1 MMQIFAKKKN
11 TATGSV
17 ELKETSDLNEHILN
31 IITPSGIDYD
41 STHANIGENVG
52 KIYCISRYPAE
63 NIKYG
68 WLAALCQL
76 EGTITSIEFRRTDA
90 DNLIDVYNKK
100 IAQLKGD
107 RTTAKVESDKQLID
121 KAIKDLEGLI
131 QKIAVQKEP
140 VGYVNIMLYIR
151 HTDGRM
157 LEDRIKRVSGAV
169 AVAQCKLLNLKYKQL
184 QAMKCMAPYGIPSQQ
199 VARMGERNMPISTFL
214 GGFPM
219 ANAGIN
225 DPGGYWL
232 GRTSRTNRVV
242 ILNQWIRS
250 NDRVNSNWFISG
262 LPGSGKSTAIKKIQT
277 CEYSFGTKI
286 ITLDP
291 EEEYVDLAAHPDING
306 DVIDCAGGS
315 AGRINPLQVKYS
327 PRITE
332 DDLNDGENLNDYM
345 VYDEEM
351 GISDLALHIQNLRVF
366 FKLYFGAES
375 FDAGIKTALEECIIE
390 VYRDFHITWD
400 TEIAFLQ
407 PEDYPV
413 IRDLYNKVEEKSKKP
428 DLSQYKQSVYDR
440 LKDLLYSIAYGA
452 DQFIWN
458 GPTTINPQS
467 DFIVLNCSKLLE
479 LDENVKRAQFF
490 NLTSWAWHEMSKDRS
505 QKVIFGI
512 DEGYLFVDPD
522 YPDLMK
528 FVRNVS
534 KRDRKY
540 EAGLMF
546 ITHSAVDVLDPAVK
560 RFGQA
565 IIDNSCYRFI
575 MGTDGKNLQ
584 ETVDLFNLTEGEQTI
599 LASKSRGVGIL
610 FAGSVRLDMRLEVS
624 NEMLEMFGKRGGR

>member
-291 EEEYVDLAAHPDING
+291 EKEYVDLAAHPDING

-315 AGRINPLQVKYS
+315 TGRINPLQVKYS

-332 DDLNDGENLNDYM
+332 DDLNNGENFNDYM

>member
-41 STHANIGENVG
+41 NTRANIGENVG

-315 AGRINPLQVKYS
+315 TGRINPLQVRYS
-327 PRITE
+327 PRIAE

-512 DEGYLFVDPD
+512 DEGYLCVDPD

>member
-11 TATGSV
+11 TATGSA

-315 AGRINPLQVKYS
+315 TGRINPLQVKYS

>member
-315 AGRINPLQVKYS
+315 TGRINPLQVKYS

-413 IRDLYNKVEEKSKKP
+413 IRDLYDKVEEKSKKP

>member
-315 AGRINPLQVKYS
+315 TGRINPLQVRYS

-458 GPTTINPQS
+458 GPTTLNPQS

>member
-151 HTDGRM
+151 HTDSRM

-315 AGRINPLQVKYS
+315 TGRINPLQVKYS

-345 VYDEEM
+345 VYGEEM

-413 IRDLYNKVEEKSKKP
+413 IRDLYDKVEEKSKKP

>member
-11 TATGSV
+11 TATGSA

-250 NDRVNSNWFISG
+250 NDMVNSNWFISG

-315 AGRINPLQVKYS
+315 TGRINPLQVKYS

>member
-11 TATGSV
+11 TATGSA

-41 STHANIGENVG
+41 NTHANIGENVG

-151 HTDGRM
+151 HTDSRM

-291 EEEYVDLAAHPDING
+291 EEEYVDLAVHPDING

-315 AGRINPLQVKYS
+315 TGRINPLQVRYS

-332 DDLNDGENLNDYM
+332 DDLNDGEKLNDYM

-599 LASKSRGVGIL
+599 LASKTRGVGIL

>member
-315 AGRINPLQVKYS
+315 TGRINPLQVKYS

-332 DDLNDGENLNDYM
+332 DDLNDGENLNYYM

>member
-100 IAQLKGD
+100 ITQLKGD

-315 AGRINPLQVKYS
+315 TGRINPLQVKYS

-345 VYDEEM
+345 VYGEEM

-512 DEGYLFVDPD
+512 DEGYLCVDPD

>member
-151 HTDGRM
+151 HTDSRM

-315 AGRINPLQVKYS
+315 TGRINPLQVRYS

-345 VYDEEM
+345 VYGEEM

-413 IRDLYNKVEEKSKKP
+413 IRDLYDKVEEKSKKP

>member
-315 AGRINPLQVKYS
+315 TGRINPLQVKYS

-332 DDLNDGENLNDYM
+332 DDLNNGENLNDYM

>member
-315 AGRINPLQVKYS
+315 TGRINPLQVRYS
-327 PRITE
+327 PRIAE

-624 NEMLEMFGKRGGR
+624 NEMLEIFGKRGGR

>member
-315 AGRINPLQVKYS
+315 TGRINPLQVRYS

-332 DDLNDGENLNDYM
+332 DDLNYGENLNDYM

>member
-315 AGRINPLQVKYS
+315 TGRINPLQVRYS

>member
-90 DNLIDVYNKK
+90 DNLIDVYNKR

-315 AGRINPLQVKYS
+315 TGRINPLQVRYS

-345 VYDEEM
+345 VYGEEM

-413 IRDLYNKVEEKSKKP
+413 IRDLYDKVEEKSKKP

>member
-151 HTDGRM
+151 HTDSRM

-315 AGRINPLQVKYS
+315 TGRINPLQVRYS
-327 PRITE
+327 PRIAE

-458 GPTTINPQS
+458 GPTTIKPQS

>member
-315 AGRINPLQVKYS
+315 TGRINPLQVKYS

-413 IRDLYNKVEEKSKKP
+413 IRDLYDKVEEKSKKP

-522 YPDLMK
+522 YTDLMK

>member
-41 STHANIGENVG
+41 NTHANIGENVG

-151 HTDGRM
+151 YTDGRM

-315 AGRINPLQVKYS
+315 TGRINPLQVKYS

-512 DEGYLFVDPD
+512 DEGYLCVDPD

>member
-11 TATGSV
+11 KATGSV

-151 HTDGRM
+151 HTDSRM

-315 AGRINPLQVKYS
+315 TGRINPLQVRYS
-327 PRITE
+327 PRIAE

>member
-151 HTDGRM
+151 HTDSRM

-315 AGRINPLQVKYS
+315 TGRINPLQVRYS
-327 PRITE
+327 PRIAE

-610 FAGSVRLDMRLEVS
+610 FAGSVRLDMRLEVN

>member
-151 HTDGRM
+151 HTDSRM

-242 ILNQWIRS
+242 ILNQWIRN

-315 AGRINPLQVKYS
+315 TGRINPLQVRYS

-345 VYDEEM
+345 VYGEEM

-413 IRDLYNKVEEKSKKP
+413 IRDLYDKVEEKSKKP

>member
-1 MMQIFAKKKN
+1 MQIFAKKKN

-315 AGRINPLQVKYS
+315 TGRINPLQVKYS

-512 DEGYLFVDPD
+512 DEGYLCVDPD

>member
-1 MMQIFAKKKN
+1 MTFH
-11 TATGSV
+11 SW
-17 ELKETSDLNEHILN
+17 S
-31 IITPSGIDYD
+31 PSGIDYD

-151 HTDGRM
+151 HTDSRM

-315 AGRINPLQVKYS
+315 TGRINPLQVKYS

>member
-151 HTDGRM
+151 HTDSRM

-315 AGRINPLQVKYS
+315 TGRINPLQVRYS

-345 VYDEEM
+345 VYGEEM

-512 DEGYLFVDPD
+512 DEGYLCVDPD

>member
-315 AGRINPLQVKYS
+315 TGRINPLQVKYS

-332 DDLNDGENLNDYM
+332 DDLNNGENFNDYM

-375 FDAGIKTALEECIIE
+375 FDAGIKTALEDCIIE

>member
-90 DNLIDVYNKK
+90 DNLIDVYNKR

-315 AGRINPLQVKYS
+315 TGRINPLQVKYS

-332 DDLNDGENLNDYM
+332 DDLNDGENLNYYM

>member
-90 DNLIDVYNKK
+90 DNLIDVYNKR

-315 AGRINPLQVKYS
+315 TGRINPLQVRYS

-332 DDLNDGENLNDYM
+332 DDLNDGEKLNDYM
-345 VYDEEM
+345 VYGEEM

-413 IRDLYNKVEEKSKKP
+413 IRDLYDKVEEKSKKP

>member
-151 HTDGRM
+151 HTDSRM

-315 AGRINPLQVKYS
+315 TGRINPLQVRYS
-327 PRITE
+327 PRIAE

>member
-225 DPGGYWL
+225 DPGRYWL

-315 AGRINPLQVKYS
+315 TGRINPLQVRYS

-345 VYDEEM
+345 VYGEEM

-413 IRDLYNKVEEKSKKP
+413 IRDLYDKVEEKSKKP

>member
-151 HTDGRM
+151 HTDSRM

-315 AGRINPLQVKYS
+315 TGRINPLQVRYS
-327 PRITE
+327 PRIAE

-400 TEIAFLQ
+400 TEIDFLQ

>member
-151 HTDGRM
+151 HTDSRM

-219 ANAGIN
+219 ANASIN

-315 AGRINPLQVKYS
+315 TGRINPLQVRYS
-327 PRITE
+327 PRIAE

>member
-151 HTDGRM
+151 HTDSRM

-315 AGRINPLQVKYS
+315 TGRINPLQVKYS

>member
-11 TATGSV
+11 TATGSG

-315 AGRINPLQVKYS
+315 TGRINPLQVRYS

-345 VYDEEM
+345 VYGEEM

-413 IRDLYNKVEEKSKKP
+413 IRDLYDKVEEKSKKP

>member
-151 HTDGRM
+151 HTDSRM

-315 AGRINPLQVKYS
+315 TGRINPLQVRYS

-345 VYDEEM
+345 VYGEEM